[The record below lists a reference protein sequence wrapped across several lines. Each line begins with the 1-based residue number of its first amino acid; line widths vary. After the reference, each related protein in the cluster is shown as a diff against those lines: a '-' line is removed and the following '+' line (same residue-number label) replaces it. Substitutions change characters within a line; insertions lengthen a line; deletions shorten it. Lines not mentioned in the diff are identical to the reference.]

1 MLILDEPTTGVDPL
15 SRRQFWELVGHIR
28 ARRPAMSVLVATAH
42 MDEAE
47 GFDWLVAMDAGRVLA
62 TGSPAELK
70 ARTASATL
78 EQAFISLLPDDKPG
92 ETMRQRVSDQIDQY
106 LFERTGIAV
115 EFQTTGLIDSWA
127 SRRSFSVR
135 VRASIST
142 CVPTRRK
149 RSSLRR
155 RTPAAASAASPAG
168 RIRLTISRTPSA
180 REHSAAASG

>member
-1 MLILDEPTTGVDPL
+1 
-15 SRRQFWELVGHIR
+15 
-28 ARRPAMSVLVATAH
+28 MSVLVATAH

-106 LFERTGIAV
+106 LFERTRIAV
-115 EFQTTGLIDSWA
+115 EFQTTRLIDSWA

-142 CVPTRRK
+142 CVPTHAQALFTASPDAGGGVSGVAGAPDPVNHQPDTV
-149 RSSLRR
+149 RSGAQRGSVRVKIVPSPVGL
-155 RTPAAASAASPAG
+155 AASMVPPSTPVT
-168 RIRLTISRTPSA
+168 RL
-180 REHSAAASG
+180 

>member
-1 MLILDEPTTGVDPL
+1 
-15 SRRQFWELVGHIR
+15 
-28 ARRPAMSVLVATAH
+28 MSVLVATAH

-47 GFDWLVAMDAGRVLA
+47 GFDWLAAMDAGRVLA

-70 ARTASATL
+70 ARTASAIL

-106 LFERTGIAV
+106 LFERTRIAV
-115 EFQTTGLIDSWA
+115 EFQTTRLIDSWA

-155 RTPAAASAASPAG
+155 RTPAAASAASPAR
-168 RIRLTISRTPSA
+168 RIRLAISRTPSA